1 MTQIF
6 SPNLNRWFVDSM
18 GVAPVNATNDYTTY
32 NTYTN
37 TQIKDQLKRVFVTGL
52 DFASSIAVIAYEPVD
67 NHYIKIF
74 YTGQLPVLHPGLLI
88 DVVNSELPTN
98 LRIHFFGNTFVM
110 VKTEYPHNLP
120 LQYTEFQVSRSLK
133 MSPLGWLLD
142 LETSDRITFKT
153 DTTTG
158 AAESAVLFSFYV
170 SSLGFN
176 IASSCG
182 RYTKMVNNNIQ
193 LYLSD
198 GSTSNIKYMSFDF
211 QNTIQGNRIP
221 TFIGNKHGV
230 WILTTRYYG
239 KFNYYG
245 EVRRV
250 LSSSA
255 KMISMGSLIEYES
268 YSMNWGGVAGVAAI
282 NDARAGVIRISSRTT
297 TATAAFVDYGYFLN
311 AKQTNIP
318 IESNF
323 NDYIIIEN
331 KNGIFVPG
339 SGAIVPGVGYCMY
352 KSDVTIQPHI
362 IKSPFADEFLFVIN
376 ASIGLFYF
384 NLSDWEVSIPYV
396 QQELIT
402 HAIT

>member
-6 SPNLNRWFVDSM
+6 SPDLNRWFVDSL
-18 GVAPVNATNDYTTY
+18 GVAPVNGVNDYTTY
-32 NTYTN
+32 NTYTKA
-37 TQIKDQLKRVFVTGL
+37 QIKDHLKRVFVTGI
-52 DFASSIAVIAYEPVD
+52 DFASSIAIIAYEPVD
-67 NHYIKIF
+67 NQYIKIF

-88 DVVNSELPTN
+88 NVVDSELPTN
-98 LRIHFFGNTFVM
+98 LRIQYFGSTFVM

-120 LQYTEFQVSRSLK
+120 LQYTEFQVSHSLK

-142 LETSDRITFKT
+142 LETNDKITFKT

-158 AAESAVLFSFYV
+158 AAECAVLFAV
-170 SSLGFN
+170 ISSSYGFN
-176 IASSCG
+176 IESGCG
-182 RYTKMVNNNIQ
+182 RYTEMVNGNIQ
-193 LYLSD
+193 LYSSD
-198 GSTSNIKYMSFDF
+198 GSTVSINYMRFDF

-221 TFIGNKHGV
+221 TFIGNKHGF
-230 WILTTRYYG
+230 WIFAPRYYG

-245 EVRRV
+245 EVRRI

-255 KMISMGSLIEYES
+255 KMISMGSLINHDQA
-268 YSMNWGGVAGVAAI
+268 SMYWGGVAGVAAL
-282 NDARAGVIRISSRTT
+282 NDGKAGAIRLSNRTT
-297 TATAAFVDYGYFLN
+297 TTTTAFGDYGYFLN
-311 AKQTNIP
+311 GKQTNIP

-331 KNGIFVPG
+331 KKGIFVPN

-352 KSDVTIQPHI
+352 KSGVNIQPHI

-384 NLSDWEVSIPYV
+384 NLSDWDVSTPYV

>member
-6 SPNLNRWFVDSM
+6 SPNLNRWFVDSL
-18 GVAPVNATNDYTTY
+18 GVDPANATQDYTTY

-37 TQIKDQLKRVFVTGL
+37 KQIKDHLKGVFVNGI
-52 DFASSIAVIAYEPVD
+52 DFASSIAIIAYEPVD

-88 DVVNSELPTN
+88 NVVNSELPTN
-98 LRIHFFGNTFVM
+98 LRIQYFGSTFVM

-120 LQYTEFQVSRSLK
+120 LQYTEFQVSHSLK

-142 LETSDRITFKT
+142 LETDSMITFKT

-158 AAESAVLFSFYV
+158 AAECAVLFAVVS

-176 IASSCG
+176 IAVGCG
-182 RYTKMVNNNIQ
+182 RYTEMVNNNIQ

-198 GSTSNIKYMSFDF
+198 GSTSSINMRFDF
-211 QNTIQGNRIP
+211 QNTIQGDRIP
-221 TFIGNKHGV
+221 TFIGNKHGF

-255 KMISMGSLIEYES
+255 KMISMGALINDDYD
-268 YSMNWGGVAGVAAI
+268 SMDLGGVAGVAAI
-282 NDARAGVIRISSRTT
+282 NHENAGRIRISSRTT
-297 TATAAFVDYGYFLN
+297 TATAAFVDYGYFLRD
-311 AKQTNIP
+311 KQTNIP

-331 KNGIFVPG
+331 KNGIFVPN

-376 ASIGLFYF
+376 APSGLFYF
-384 NLSDWEVSIPYV
+384 NLSDWDVSTPYV
-396 QQELIT
+396 QQEPIT